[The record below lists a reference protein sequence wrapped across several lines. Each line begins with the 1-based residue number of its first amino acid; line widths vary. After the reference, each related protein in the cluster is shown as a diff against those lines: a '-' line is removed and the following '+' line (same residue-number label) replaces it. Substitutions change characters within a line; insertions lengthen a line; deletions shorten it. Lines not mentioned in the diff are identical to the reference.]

1 MAKFRIDERDDILV
15 EDDAGD
21 LDYHDALSAI
31 VEHAVATIEGALW
44 EMVDELEY
52 VVAEET
58 DQPTN
63 FEEDDDDNYV
73 EPDEED

>member
-1 MAKFRIDERDDILV
+1 
-15 EDDAGD
+15 
-21 LDYHDALSAI
+21 
-31 VEHAVATIEGALW
+31 
-44 EMVDELEY
+44 MVDELEY